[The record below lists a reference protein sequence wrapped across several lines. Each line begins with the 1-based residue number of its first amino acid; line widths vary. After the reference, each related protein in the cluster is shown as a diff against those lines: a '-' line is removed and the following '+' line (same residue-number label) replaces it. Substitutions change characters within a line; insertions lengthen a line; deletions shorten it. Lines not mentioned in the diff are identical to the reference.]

1 MGNGPF
7 AHHLEHLMHNVGNL
21 DRIVRIV
28 AGLAILTLGWG
39 GFVPGTAG
47 TLLKIVG
54 FVPLLT
60 AAIGFCP
67 LYLPLG
73 LSTRSKG

>member
-1 MGNGPF
+1 MF
-7 AHHLEHLMHNVGNL
+7 NVGTM
-21 DRIVRIV
+21 DRIVRVV
-28 AGLAILTLGWG
+28 AGLAMLALGFG
-39 GFVPGTAG
+39 GIVTGTPGMV
-47 TLLKIVG
+47 LKIVG

-73 LSTRSKG
+73 LSTRARK

>member
-1 MGNGPF
+1 MSNLGTIDRLLRL
-7 AHHLEHLMHNVGNL
+7 AVG
-21 DRIVRIV
+21 I
-28 AGLAILTLGWG
+28 AMLALGWG

-47 TLLKIVG
+47 LVLKFLG

-67 LYLPLG
+67 LYRPLG
-73 LSTRSKG
+73 ISSRSR